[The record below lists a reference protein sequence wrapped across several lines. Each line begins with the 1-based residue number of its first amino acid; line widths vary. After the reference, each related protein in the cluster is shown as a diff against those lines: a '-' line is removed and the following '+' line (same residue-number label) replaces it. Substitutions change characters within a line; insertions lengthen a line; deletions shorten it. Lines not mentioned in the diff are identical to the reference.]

1 MVIENQFLWLKC
13 VDKNYFYDL
22 SKKQWVSREE
32 YTGSIYPATFPCR
45 SYHAACRH
53 IKEHAEIPT
62 KTKFILVN
70 KNVGFDRVLIK
81 NI

>member
-1 MVIENQFLWLKC
+1 MVMENQFWCLKC

-22 SKKQWVSREE
+22 SKNKWVSREE
-32 YTGSIYPATFPCR
+32 YTGSSYPATFPCR
-45 SYHAACRH
+45 SYRAACRH

-70 KNVGFDRVLIK
+70 KSVGFDRVLIK